1 MTQVPAK
8 LAFPLVGRGL
18 WTGGLVYLK
27 NTLRLI
33 KTRLARDIEPLVFLS
48 PAEHEKFGAELAVLV
63 DGRIIVDPK
72 IGDSGRGRS
81 LGRALATGSDVA
93 LERLLVAARADAVFE
108 VGQFYGSR
116 FGLPVI
122 AWLPDLQ
129 HRFMPEMFTRL
140 NWWRRDLAFRMQV
153 RSGRT
158 LMVSS
163 ESARQDM
170 ERFYPG
176 SRGRGHVVPFAIELD
191 IEAHLRR
198 GEEIR
203 ALYSLPDRFFF
214 LPNQFWRHKN
224 HTAIVSALARLK
236 AQRNLSDVPPVIL
249 SGQNRDVRN
258 PDHFR
263 DLMHA
268 AREARVES
276 HFRYLGLIPYD
287 HVLSLVARC
296 DALINPS
303 YFEGWSTPIEEAKAL
318 GAPLILSDIRV
329 HREQAPGARLFNPD
343 STDEAADALLE
354 FSLRPLAPRAPPA
367 ALIAAQDRRLE
378 SHAASLLRVV
388 RSATQNVS
396 PRAQAV
402 H

>member
-1 MTQVPAK
+1 MSHVPAK

-33 KTRLARDIEPLVFLS
+33 RTRLPGEIEAIVFLS
-48 PAEHEKFGAELAVLV
+48 PGEHEKFGAELEVLV

-93 LERLLVAARADAVFE
+93 LERLLKAAGADAVFE

-129 HRFMPEMFTRL
+129 HRYMPEMFTRL

-163 ESARQDM
+163 ESARNDM

-176 SRGRGHVVPFAIELD
+176 SRGRGHVVQFAIELD
-191 IEAHLRR
+191 IDAHMRR
-198 GEEIR
+198 GEEMR

-224 HTAIVSALARLK
+224 HAIIVSALARLK
-236 AQRNLSDVPPVIL
+236 TEGKLFDVPPVIL
-249 SGQNRDVRN
+249 SGQNRDIRN

-268 AREARVES
+268 AREVGVES

-287 HVLSLVARC
+287 HVLSLAARC

-303 YFEGWSTPIEEAKAL
+303 YFEGWSTPIEEAKAV

-329 HREQAPGARLFNPD
+329 HREQAPDARLFNPD
-343 STDEAADALLE
+343 SSDAAADALLE
-354 FSLRPLAPRAPPA
+354 FSLRPPPLRAPLE
-367 ALIAAQDRRLE
+367 ALIAAQGCRLE
-378 SHAASLLRVV
+378 NHAASLLRVV
-388 RSATQNVS
+388 RSAMQTDS
-396 PRAQAV
+396 LRAQAV
-402 H
+402 Q